1 MPNLRREF
9 LSLLSGKKAGADM
22 LVRLLYAS
30 RATSPVDADTLSAI
44 LKKSRSHNA
53 AAGVTGLLCFS
64 GGIFLQV
71 LEGGRMPVNRLY
83 NRIAADARHPTWHCS
98 AMPRSRERSFAGWSM
113 GQVNLARLN
122 PALLLK
128 YSESATLDPYAM
140 SGAVSMALLGELA
153 ATASVVG
160 CP

>member
-1 MPNLRREF
+1 
-9 LSLLSGKKAGADM
+9 M

-30 RATSPVDADTLSAI
+30 RATAPVEADTLASI
-44 LKKSRSHNA
+44 LKKSRTHNA

-83 NRIAADARHPTWHCS
+83 QRIAADSRHTDVALLS
-98 AMPRSRERSFAGWSM
+98 YSEITERSFAGWSM

-122 PALLLK
+122 PGLLLK

-140 SGAVSMALLGELA
+140 SGAVSMALLDELA